1 MPSGGRYNQEATV
14 FAIEDAALA
23 CGGTVPAGMGGS
35 FVLARRCEVECPKW
49 IAELQPPLGLIV
61 QAVGKDFSAS
71 KLSKSVVPEVCY

>member
-1 MPSGGRYNQEATV
+1 MPSG
-14 FAIEDAALA
+14 
-23 CGGTVPAGMGGS
+23 MSGS

-49 IAELQPPLGLIV
+49 VAELQPPLGLIV

>member
-1 MPSGGRYNQEATV
+1 MPAGGRYNQEATV
-14 FAIEDAALA
+14 ISTQDAALA
-23 CGGTVPAGMGGS
+23 CGGTVPSGMTGN